1 MQLNTVQYGGLINIS
16 QPLVL
21 TKRTAGTFHWIIT
34 AVTNVFLLGAG
45 YLVLTE
51 AHQCQKTYPVLVR
64 KNKKDQMGQIIS
76 PGASKENN

>member
-1 MQLNTVQYGGLINIS
+1 MQLSTVHYGGLINIS
-16 QPLVL
+16 QPLDL
-21 TKRTAGTFHWIIT
+21 TKRIAGTFLWIIT
-34 AVTNVFLLGAG
+34 AVINVFLLGAG

-51 AHQCQKTYPVLVR
+51 AHPCENTYPVLVR